1 MSSMQEH
8 RLRQRLEQEFRMRRE
23 KNPRYS
29 LRSFARFLGADHSV
43 ISQILRAIRRTP
55 PSQIRKWGRKL
66 KMFPEEAAAYIAA
79 EHLPDDAETSRLEQ
93 LRHWTAEGLSLATR
107 PVHWQILRLSRM
119 LGFHADC
126 RWLAK
131 KINVSVDEVNLA
143 LARLLRLRLLQVSA
157 SGRWKDLTG
166 ARNEREFRKLAMVRI
181 REKAAEATEDSRE

>member
-8 RLRQRLEQEFRMRRE
+8 RFRQRLEQEFRMRRE

-66 KMFPEEAAAYIAA
+66 KMSPEEAAAYIAA
-79 EHLPDDAETSRLEQ
+79 EHLPDAAETSRLEQ
-93 LRHWTAEGLSLATR
+93 LRHWTAEGLSLATT

-119 LGFHADC
+119 PGFHADC

-143 LARLLRLRLLQVSA
+143 LARLLRLRLLQVGA

-166 ARNEREFRKLAMVRI
+166 ARNEREFRKLALVRI
-181 REKAAEATEDSRE
+181 REKAAEATVDSRE